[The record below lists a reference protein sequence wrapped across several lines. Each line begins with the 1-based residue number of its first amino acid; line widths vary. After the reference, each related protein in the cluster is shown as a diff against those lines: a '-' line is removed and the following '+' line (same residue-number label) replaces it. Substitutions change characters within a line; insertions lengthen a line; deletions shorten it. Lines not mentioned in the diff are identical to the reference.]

1 MKRKAA
7 AWEKYSKATFLD
19 KIIHQL
25 PAVTATV
32 ADAVASTENIT
43 IVSNNGNGAGG
54 ANKLAREVTD
64 ALATMPA
71 AVEAVAVRPAPVPSQ
86 WPALTAQAHTKC
98 LFQQLMQAAF

>member
-1 MKRKAA
+1 MQRKAA

-25 PAVTATV
+25 PEVTARVSSAIAETDSITV
-32 ADAVASTENIT
+32 
-43 IVSNNGNGAGG
+43 VSNNSSGGGG

-71 AVEAVAVRPAPVPSQ
+71 VTHTTILDVKNLLRPGLCFLLSIDDI
-86 WPALTAQAHTKC
+86 
-98 LFQQLMQAAF
+98 